1 MCIIHAKWPSLGIQH
16 GERWNST
23 DCVHGISCSFRAS
36 FPVSPIKP
44 IKSRGRETTS
54 IVSHFL
60 FSDWAMCGPSSEH
73 AMQKSDGYCRAHGT
87 WAPHP
92 NPQQKMKE
100 TKITVV
106 ISFMTTRIWWQHYK
120 TPQSPS
126 TSMCPL
132 LRFSYT
138 SLQDLMLNDGNA
150 GALSQH
156 GRAGWG
162 EVQTQCCSNTTF
174 PYWRSNANRKN
185 IKLEKNNRHQLI
197 QPIHKVFIE
206 KIQPGSPRR

>member
-1 MCIIHAKWPSLGIQH
+1 MDHLQNTPCRSQTATAEHMEPEHLIPTHSK
-16 GERWNST
+16 RW
-23 DCVHGISCSFRAS
+23 
-36 FPVSPIKP
+36 K
-44 IKSRGRETTS
+44 
-54 IVSHFL
+54 
-60 FSDWAMCGPSSEH
+60 
-73 AMQKSDGYCRAHGT
+73 
-87 WAPHP
+87 
-92 NPQQKMKE
+92 KE

-156 GRAGWG
+156 SRAGWG